1 MNISE
6 KECLKLTE
14 RILKEDKK
22 LSKKISKLEKFIFTH
37 KDELDN
43 TMFYILSGQYSAM
56 SCYHF
61 MLMSKL
67 NEMGFHVEEGED
79 NV

>member
-1 MNISE
+1 MNVPK
-6 KECLKLTE
+6 KEYLKLTE

-22 LSKKISKLEKFIFTH
+22 LSKKISKLERFIFIH

-61 MLMSKL
+61 MLMAEL
-67 NEMGFHVEEGED
+67 NELGFHVEEGD
-79 NV
+79 